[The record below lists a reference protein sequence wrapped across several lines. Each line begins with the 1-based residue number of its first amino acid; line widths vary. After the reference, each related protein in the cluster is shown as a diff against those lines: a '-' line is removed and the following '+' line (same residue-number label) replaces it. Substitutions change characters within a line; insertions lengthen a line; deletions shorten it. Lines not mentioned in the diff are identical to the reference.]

1 MIPDATV
8 ERVRE
13 AADIVAIVGEHVKL
27 KRSGADHRGPCPFHH
42 GKNPNFSVSARHG
55 TYHCFKCGVKGDV
68 FEFVRQQLG
77 VDFVEAVR
85 IVGGKSG
92 VPVEDVASTYTADA
106 PDPREPIW
114 EANAAAAAY
123 FRRTLL
129 ESEEAAGARAYLA
142 SREIGDDI
150 AERFQI
156 GYAPARRA
164 MQTHLNVA
172 GYDDARLLDAG
183 LLVQREGE
191 TTAFPRLRERIVFP
205 ILDPQGRTVGFGG
218 RILTDAEGVAK
229 YLNSPE
235 TQVFS
240 KRRLLFNLHTARN
253 AIRKIDAA
261 IVVEGYFDVVRLVAA
276 GVEHVVAGQ
285 GTALTPEQAD
295 AIARLTKN
303 VFLVYDSDE
312 AGQKATFRAAHEL
325 LRVGASV
332 RVVTLPDG
340 QDPDSFVRA
349 TGAAGMQSALDSALD
364 VFERQVQ
371 ILERRG
377 WFADLHR
384 RRRAIDRLLPTIR
397 AASDPLTRDI
407 YVARV
412 AEAAG
417 VDKALILAEVQAGDQ
432 RERARARDGA
442 PVRDGTSGR
451 SSAPPA
457 ESAESWPRPTMPQR
471 PWQKGR
477 QFRGRRPPDAPLS
490 APGVPRSARASG
502 VASERALVQVMLHA
516 REFVERIAEQR
527 GPASFRDAPSRA
539 IFTALLERGM
549 NASVESLEAALPAPA
564 VALMQKLLEQR
575 GGDAEQRTEVD
586 GALARL
592 RVREL
597 AERARAIDAEMALA
611 TDAEKNELIREK
623 MLIGKEAQ
631 ALRSAGRPSVG
642 KSQG

>member
-13 AADIVAIVGEHVKL
+13 AADIVSIVGEHVKL
-27 KRSGADHRGPCPFHH
+27 KRSGADYRGPCPFHH

-68 FEFVRQQLG
+68 FEFVRQQMG

-92 VPVEDVASTYTADA
+92 VPVEEVASARDDA
-106 PDPREPIW
+106 PDPREPLW
-114 EANAAAAAY
+114 EVNAAAAAF

-129 ESEEAAGARAYLA
+129 ESEEAAAARRYLA
-142 SREIGDDI
+142 SREIGDDL

-164 MQTHLNVA
+164 MQMHLNVA

-183 LLVQREGE
+183 LLVQRDGE
-191 TTAFPRLRERIVFP
+191 TTVFPRLRDRVVFP
-205 ILDPQGRTVGFGG
+205 ILDVQGRTVGFGG
-218 RILTDAEGVAK
+218 RTLAESEGVAK

-235 TQVFS
+235 TPVFS
-240 KRRLLFNLHTARN
+240 KRRLLFNLHSARN
-253 AIRKIDAA
+253 AIRKADAA
-261 IVVEGYFDVVRLVAA
+261 IVVEGYFDVVRLVGA
-276 GVEHVVAGQ
+276 GIEHVVAGQ
-285 GTALTPEQAD
+285 GTALTGEQAE

-303 VFLVYDSDE
+303 VFLVYDSDD

-325 LRVGASV
+325 LRVGAAV

-349 TGAAGMQSALDSALD
+349 TGAAGMQSALDAALD

-397 AASDPLTRDI
+397 AASDALTRDL

-417 VDKALILAEVQAGDQ
+417 VDKALILAEVSAGEQ
-432 RERARARDGA
+432 RDRARGRGPAPARDAGA
-442 PVRDGTSGR
+442 APA
-451 SSAPPA
+451 SASPD
-457 ESAESWPRPTMPQR
+457 ERAESWPRPTMR
-471 PWQKGR
+471 TRSAWEIRRFGR
-477 QFRGRRPPDAPLS
+477 HQADPPLS
-490 APGVPRSARASG
+490 APGVPRRVRASG
-502 VASERALVQVMLHA
+502 LAAERALVHEMLHA
-516 REFVERIAEQR
+516 RELVERVAEQR
-527 GPASFRDAPSRA
+527 APGSFRDPASRA
-539 IFTALLERGM
+539 IFSALLAHADASVDALAAALPPPAVRVMEALLE
-549 NASVESLEAALPAPA
+549 P
-564 VALMQKLLEQR
+564 R
-575 GGDAEQRTEVD
+575 GGDAEPRAVVE

-597 AERARAIDAEMALA
+597 SERLDDIDAATALA
-611 TDAEKNELIREK
+611 TDAEKDALIREK
-623 MLIGKEAQ
+623 MQIGKEVQ
-631 ALRSAGRPSVG
+631 SLGGAGFRHFG
-642 KSQG
+642 KSRD